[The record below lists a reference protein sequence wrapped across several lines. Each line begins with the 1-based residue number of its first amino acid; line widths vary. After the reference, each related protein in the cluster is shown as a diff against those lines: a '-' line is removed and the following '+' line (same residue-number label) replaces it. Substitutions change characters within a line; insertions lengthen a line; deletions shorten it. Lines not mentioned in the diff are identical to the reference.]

1 MTLEAALSKTTDTK
15 VLEIGAGVIVK
26 TPDVFKK
33 LFPNSKAI
41 IIADDNTWKVAGEKV
56 CQLLKDAG
64 IEQDAP
70 FVISDPDLY
79 AEWKFIEKIEN
90 TLKQTDAIAIAVG
103 SGVLNDLTNLSSAR
117 LGRRYMCVGTAASMD
132 GYTAFGASITL
143 DGNKQTFSCPAP
155 LGFVMDAEIAAK
167 APYELAASGYAD
179 LIAKV
184 PAGADWIIADA
195 MATEKLD
202 DFAFAIVQDGLKR
215 ALAEPAKIREGD
227 ALEVEKLSEGLLLSG
242 FAMQAIQSSR
252 PASGIEHQFSHY
264 WDMAH
269 LKHNGKSI
277 SHGFKVGI
285 GTLVSTAFLEMLL
298 QEDIENLDI
307 DACVANWKS
316 LEEFK
321 KDIEIAFNHEADFV
335 ARGITEMTDKYVDK
349 DELRHQLESFKAN
362 WGKLKERIAKQ
373 ILPFKQVQESLK
385 LVGAPYEPEHIG
397 VSREKLLAT
406 CKIIPYMRSRISSAD
421 IAVRAGLFDKWL
433 DKLFGKGGIWEI
445 K

>member
-1 MTLEAALSKTTDTK
+1 MRENRIKLLISIVNDDLEHNITEELRKYKIPFHLIVNGKGTASPSLLDYFGIEGSKRSVTFAIIPES
-15 VLEIGAGVIVK
+15 LEIDLLYKVYNELKFKEPGYGVAFTLPISSSSKYLSDNLKEV
-26 TPDVFKK
+26 VF
-33 LFPNSKAI
+33 
-41 IIADDNTWKVAGEKV
+41 EKEV
-56 CQLLKDAG
+56 TSMK
-64 IEQDAP
+64 
-70 FVISDPDLY
+70 SDKEY
-79 AEWKFIEKIEN
+79 H
-90 TLKQTDAIAIAVG
+90 
-103 SGVLNDLTNLSSAR
+103 
-117 LGRRYMCVGTAASMD
+117 
-132 GYTAFGASITL
+132 
-143 DGNKQTFSCPAP
+143 
-155 LGFVMDAEIAAK
+155 
-167 APYELAASGYAD
+167 
-179 LIAKV
+179 LI
-184 PAGADWIIADA
+184 
-195 MATEKLD
+195 
-202 DFAFAIVQDGLKR
+202 FAIVQDGLKR

-227 ALEVEKLSEGLLLSG
+227 AFEIEKLSEGLLLSG

-264 WDMAH
+264 WDMSH
-269 LKHNGKSI
+269 LKHNGESI

-298 QEDIENLDI
+298 QEDI

-316 LEEFK
+316 LDEFK
-321 KDIEIAFNHEADFV
+321 KDIENDFNHEADFV

-349 DELRHQLESFKAN
+349 EGLRVQLESFKAN
-362 WGKLKERIAKQ
+362 WSKLKARLEKQ